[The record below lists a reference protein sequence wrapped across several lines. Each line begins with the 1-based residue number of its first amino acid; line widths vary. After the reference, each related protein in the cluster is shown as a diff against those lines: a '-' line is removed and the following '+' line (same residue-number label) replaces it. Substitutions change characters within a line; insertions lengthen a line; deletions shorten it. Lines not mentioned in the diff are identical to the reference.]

1 MGGWGRRRFRR
12 WMIAWTG
19 TMWRPYKTHRLQMS
33 LIKSQSNCCRSSR
46 EFHWLLGERKTRAPS
61 LSSCRSYVTLVRQ
74 DWEFSNG
81 VNRNTRS
88 RWCWRKHTL
97 SACIVNASQIQSN
110 PVCATRLLSDFTAPG
125 SATHVFLK
133 RKGFTQSQE
142 RACLMWK
149 HTGYSVMTIT
159 YTQLVILIM
168 RLVPAYAEA

>member
-1 MGGWGRRRFRR
+1 
-12 WMIAWTG
+12 
-19 TMWRPYKTHRLQMS
+19 MS
-33 LIKSQSNCCRSSR
+33 LIKSQSNCCRYSR
-46 EFHWLLGERKTRAPS
+46 EFHWLLGERKTRATS
-61 LSSCRSYVTLVRQ
+61 LSSCRSYVTMVRQ

-110 PVCATRLLSDFTAPG
+110 PVCATPVCYPTLLPLVQPRI
-125 SATHVFLK
+125 VFLM

-168 RLVPAYAEA
+168 RLMPAYAEA